1 MRLMKFNKK
10 DLKKAISHLRKD
22 SLMEKLIKEYK
33 IDEWGKYGSSLFVD
47 IIDAIISQQLSSKAS
62 QSISKRFKDFFNNKA
77 INPSDVLKESSEKL
91 RACGLSFTKVSYIQG
106 LAKAVN
112 QRELD
117 LEKLAELSDEQVKAE
132 LTKIRGIGKWTA
144 EMILLFSLQRP
155 DIFSLG
161 DLGLRT
167 AVSRLYKIDRNNLG
181 KIEEISLTWSP
192 YRSFA
197 SRYLWKSLSKRP

>member
-1 MRLMKFNKK
+1 MLMKFNKK
-10 DLKKAISHLRKD
+10 DFRKAISHLRKD
-22 SLMEKLIKEYK
+22 SLMENLIKEYE

-62 QSISKRFKDFFNNKA
+62 HSISKRLKDFFNNKT
-77 INPSDVLKESSEKL
+77 INPSDILKESSEKL
-91 RACGLSFTKVSYIQG
+91 RACGLSLAKVSYIQG

-112 QRELD
+112 ERKLD
-117 LEKLAELSDEQVKAE
+117 LEKLTELSDEQVKTE
-132 LTKIRGIGKWTA
+132 LTRIRGIGRWTA
-144 EMILLFSLQRP
+144 EMILLFSFQRP

-167 AVSRLYKIDRNNLG
+167 AVSKLYKIDRNNLK
-181 KIEEISLTWSP
+181 KIEEISLAWSP

-197 SRYLWKSLSKRP
+197 SRYLWRSLSKKP